1 MSSADFS
8 TPADV
13 RLRLKE
19 QELRITWADGR
30 VSVYPLAY
38 LRANCPC
45 AACRAEREQREKTA
59 LPVLSPRGVESV
71 KAVDGGLVG
80 NYAIQITWSDGH
92 NTGIFDFRYLRQLDE
107 GR

>member
-1 MSSADFS
+1 M
-8 TPADV
+8 
-13 RLRLKE
+13 
-19 QELRITWADGR
+19 RITWADGR

-45 AACRAEREQREKTA
+45 AVCRAERGQREKTA
-59 LPVLSPRGVESV
+59 LPILSPSAVESI

-92 NTGIFDFRYLRQLDE
+92 NTGIFDFRYLRQLGE

>member
-1 MSSADFS
+1 VSSADFS

-45 AACRAEREQREKTA
+45 AVCRAERGQREKTA
-59 LPVLSPRGVESV
+59 LPILSPSAVESI

-92 NTGIFDFRYLRQLDE
+92 NTGIFDFRYLRQLGE